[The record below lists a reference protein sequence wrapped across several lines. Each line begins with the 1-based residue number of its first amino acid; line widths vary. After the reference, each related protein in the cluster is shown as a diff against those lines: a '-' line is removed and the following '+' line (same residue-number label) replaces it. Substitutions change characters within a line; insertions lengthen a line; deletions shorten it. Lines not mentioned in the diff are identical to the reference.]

1 MLKYLIKTTKTPD
14 DDTGNGLDDDTA
26 NDDCYGQYSEMLNL
40 KYITKISTAL
50 NHGFAYW
57 KHVLKIGLYEV

>member
-26 NDDCYGQYSEMLNL
+26 NSHL
-40 KYITKISTAL
+40 S
-50 NHGFAYW
+50 AY
-57 KHVLKIGLYEV
+57 

>member
-26 NDDCYGQYSEMLNL
+26 NDDND
-40 KYITKISTAL
+40 IAL
-50 NHGFAYW
+50 R
-57 KHVLKIGLYEV
+57 L

>member
-26 NDDCYGQYSEMLNL
+26 NDDNNDTVVPVVR
-40 KYITKISTAL
+40 I
-50 NHGFAYW
+50 
-57 KHVLKIGLYEV
+57 

>member
-26 NDDCYGQYSEMLNL
+26 NDDDND
-40 KYITKISTAL
+40 IVVAVVHI
-50 NHGFAYW
+50 
-57 KHVLKIGLYEV
+57 